1 MTVVLK
7 LRLAHNRYLGNGH
20 ASRKHENSRDARKSV
35 MDTQDKRLRLFRLI
49 KLVIEVKK
57 HNIKSI

>member
-20 ASRKHENSRDARKSV
+20 ASRLHENSLDAGF
-35 MDTQDKRLRLFRLI
+35 LA
-49 KLVIEVKK
+49 
-57 HNIKSI
+57 